1 MRSWKY
7 RLQRAATDW
16 LSLPSD
22 AILNVARL
30 TCVDAAEVVVE
41 NATALLKVTETDVEI
56 DLQNMILRLHGSDF
70 VVNLVSSGEIHIRG
84 IVDRIA
90 YQRKQEGRK

>member
-1 MRSWKY
+1 MSSWKH

-22 AILNVARL
+22 ALLNVARL
-30 TCVDAAEVVVE
+30 TCVDGAEVVVE

-56 DLQNMILRLHGSDF
+56 DLKETILRLHGTDF
-70 VVNLVSSGEIHIRG
+70 VVNLVSSGEIHVRG
-84 IVDRIA
+84 IVDRIV
-90 YQRKQEGRK
+90 YQRKQGGRK